1 MKETLKDRFIAENDY
16 VIEIV
21 IDNETLL
28 FVEGLDELG
37 CAIME
42 DFDIDKIK
50 NLCIELIV
58 SGDMVDTID
67 TKNITINTKIKD
79 IIKLAN
85 ENYL

>member
-16 VIEIV
+16 ILEIV

-42 DFDIDKIK
+42 DFDIEKIE

-67 TKNITINTKIKD
+67 TQNITINTKIKD
-79 IIKLAN
+79 IIKLAS